1 VTGRRS
7 SLALAAACVLCV
19 HACTSPNTRPAK
31 PGRVTLRVLLLP
43 SLSSAPLFIAADD
56 GYFAGQGL
64 GVEFVKITR
73 SADALVAL
81 AQGEL
86 DVWTGSVSF
95 ALMNAIARDDRIRVV
110 SDKGYFDAAGCAY
123 GALMVRRT
131 LVETGAVDQP
141 GKLRGRRVAFN
152 ASASPGF
159 FMETYLG
166 QAGLALESVQPAD
179 IPDGAVVAEA
189 LRTGSVDAAFVL
201 EPWVTQIQ
209 RTGTA
214 VPFASAGRVLPGYQ
228 HMVIAYGPSLL
239 ARDQGAGRRFM
250 AAYLGAVRQYNQG
263 KTARNS
269 EILARNTG
277 LDAALLQ
284 EACWPAM
291 RGDGRVDQASLADF
305 QRWGLRR
312 GLLDRA
318 LLPGR
323 YWDSTFVDSAA
334 GLGR

>member
-1 VTGRRS
+1 VNRRRPA
-7 SLALAAACVLCV
+7 LALAGALWLYAC
-19 HACTSPNTRPAK
+19 ASPDTRLAE
-31 PGRVTLRVLLLP
+31 PGRVTLKVLLLP

-56 GYFAGQGL
+56 GYFARQRL
-64 GVEFVKITR
+64 DIEFVKMAR

-81 AQGEL
+81 TQGDL

-95 ALMNAIARDDRIRVV
+95 ALMNAIARDDRIRIV
-110 SDKGYFDAAGCAY
+110 SDKGYFAEAGCAY
-123 GALMVRRT
+123 GALMVRRA

-141 GKLRGRRVAFN
+141 GKLRGRRIAFN

-159 FMETYLG
+159 FMEKYLG
-166 QAGLALESVQPAD
+166 QAGLALEDIQPAD

-189 LRTGSVDAAFVL
+189 LRIGSVDAAFVL
-201 EPWVTQIQ
+201 EPWVT
-209 RTGTA
+209 RTKRAGTA
-214 VPFASAGRVLPGYQ
+214 VLLASAARVLPDYQ

-239 ARDQGAGRRFM
+239 ARDPDTGGRFM
-250 AAYLGAVRQYNQG
+250 AAYLGAVRQYNEG
-263 KTARNS
+263 KTARNT
-269 EILARNTG
+269 EVLARNTG
-277 LDAALLQ
+277 LDADLLQ

-291 RGDGRVDQASLADF
+291 RGDGRVDQDSLAEF

-323 YWDSTFVDSAA
+323 YWDPTFVDSAA
-334 GLGR
+334 VRER